1 MHVSIM
7 LSGTRQLKMK
17 VWSTG
22 DGKGQLS
29 ATWPQHVLPH
39 PPVNRAGSFGPDTSC
54 LWLPGR
60 LVLLVFRISTH
71 DVEATPLRP
80 SPCSL
85 SI

>member
-1 MHVSIM
+1 MHISIM
-7 LSGTRQLKMK
+7 LSGPRHLKMK
-17 VWSTG
+17 VRSTG
-22 DGKGQLS
+22 DRKGQLP
-29 ATWPQHVLPH
+29 ATWPQRVLPR
-39 PPVNRAGSFGPDTSC
+39 PPVYRAGSLGPDTSY
-54 LWLPGR
+54 LWLSGG